1 MKYSNYIGILAGV
14 IMLAV
19 AFMPWVYIPSV
30 QATITGFGSET
41 NKLFGKPALMN
52 AYLMVPVTIFFLLPV
67 TWAKRINPFLG
78 AINFAWALRNLF
90 LLSTCRNGECPEKTW
105 WLYVYV
111 LAAFVVLV
119 MTVLPDMKVKS
130 SKP

>member
-1 MKYSNYIGILAGV
+1 
-14 IMLAV
+14 
-19 AFMPWVYIPSV
+19 
-30 QATITGFGSET
+30 
-41 NKLFGKPALMN
+41 MN
-52 AYLMVPVTIFFLLPV
+52 AYIMVPITIFFLLPAV
-67 TWAKRINPFLG
+67 WAKRINPFLG

-90 LLSTCRNGECPEKTW
+90 LLSTCRNGECPEKIW

-130 SKP
+130 SKL

>member
-1 MKYSNYIGILAGV
+1 MKYSNYIGILAGI

-41 NKLFGKPALMN
+41 HKLFGKPALMN
-52 AYLMVPVTIFFLLPV
+52 VYLMVPLTIFFLAPV
-67 TWAKRINPFLG
+67 MWMKRINPFLG

-90 LLSTCRNGECPEKTW
+90 LLSTCRNGECPDRIF
-105 WLYVYV
+105 WLYLYV
-111 LAAFVVLV
+111 AAAFVVLV
-119 MTVLPDMKVKS
+119 MTLLPDLKVKN
-130 SKP
+130 KA

>member
-1 MKYSNYIGILAGV
+1 MKYSNYIGILAGAV
-14 IMLAV
+14 MLLV
-19 AFMPWVYIPSV
+19 AMMPWIYIPSV

-41 NKLFGKPALMN
+41 QKLFGKPVLMN
-52 AYLMVPVTIFFLLPV
+52 VYLMVPITIFFLLPV

-90 LLSTCRNGECPEKTW
+90 LLSTCRNGECPERIW
-105 WLYVYV
+105 WLYMYA

-119 MTVLPDMKVKS
+119 MTVLPEMKIKKS
-130 SKP
+130 